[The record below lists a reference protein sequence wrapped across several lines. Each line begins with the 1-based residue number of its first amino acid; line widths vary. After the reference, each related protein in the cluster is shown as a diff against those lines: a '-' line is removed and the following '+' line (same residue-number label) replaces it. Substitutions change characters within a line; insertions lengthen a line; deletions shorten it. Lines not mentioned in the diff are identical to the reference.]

1 MNFKAQLFRLCFFF
15 WGTKEKREIHSLKYF
30 STIFLV
36 LCVLHISIFT
46 KITVEF
52 EKNIMRIKVY

>member
-46 KITVEF
+46 KITV
-52 EKNIMRIKVY
+52 